1 MPAMPRVKIFRIL
14 KSKTAVRR
22 NALALLLFLT
32 TAGLLGLAV
41 RGTASASTE
50 VLPQQVKPDPRFDNL
65 VRGDMFAG
73 MAGDA
78 AAFSR
83 AMKLC
88 EDTLAKSPRH
98 PEALVWHG
106 SGDYFLAGRA
116 FQTGDFAIGM
126 ELFNKSLREMD
137 DAVSILPDSITV
149 LIPRGAVLLE
159 GSKHLPDPLQAASQL
174 EKALADYEKVLAVQ
188 KDDWAKLPLHSRG
201 ELLSG
206 LAEGWYRAGNAVKAR
221 GYLQRIVAETK
232 GSEYS
237 ARAQVVLNAVNPP
250 KQLNWQC
257 IGCHVAP

>member
-1 MPAMPRVKIFRIL
+1 MPAMQRVKIFRIL
-14 KSKTAVRR
+14 KNKTPARG
-22 NALALLLFLT
+22 NALALLLFL
-32 TAGLLGLAV
+32 AMACLLGLAV
-41 RGTASASTE
+41 IGKAGAPTD

-88 EDTLAKSPRH
+88 EDMLAKNPKH

-116 FQTGDFAIGM
+116 FQTGDFATGM
-126 ELFNKSLREMD
+126 ELFNKSLKEMD
-137 DAVSILPDSITV
+137 DAVSFLPDSITV

-159 GSKHLPDPLQAASQL
+159 GSKHVPVAMQGQAQL
-174 EKALADYEKVLAVQ
+174 GKALADYEKVLAAQ

-206 LAEGWYRAGNAVKAR
+206 LAEGWYRAGNAAKAR
-221 GYLQRIVAETK
+221 SYMQRIIAETT
-232 GSEYS
+232 GSEYA
-237 ARAQVVLNAVNPP
+237 ARAQAVLVTANPP
-250 KQLNWQC
+250 KQLNWRC